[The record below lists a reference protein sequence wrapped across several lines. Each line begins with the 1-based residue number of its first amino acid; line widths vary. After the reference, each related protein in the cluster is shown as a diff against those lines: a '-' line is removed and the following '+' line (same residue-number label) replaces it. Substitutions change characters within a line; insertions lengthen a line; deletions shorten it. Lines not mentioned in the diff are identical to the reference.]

1 MTNKTRYE
9 LLLVLFF
16 ITIISWIGYVC
27 LSVQFWIDGILDSS
41 YLFVLNFPHS
51 FISFIPSLG
60 PIKPSLG
67 PVWLS
72 NHFNLNLKDLSF
84 DVRVT
89 LFSTG
94 YSRFCPITMD
104 VMMFALEL
112 LCYSGNMLSGMIAR
126 NIYRM
131 PHKTLINKMFLGYFS
146 IDCVIGIINPLFLI
160 KLLKERFD

>member
-1 MTNKTRYE
+1 MQMNSKMQ
-9 LLLVLFF
+9 
-16 ITIISWIGYVC
+16 ISWMRTFFS
-27 LSVQFWIDGILDSS
+27 LSNTS
-41 YLFVLNFPHS
+41 
-51 FISFIPSLG
+51 
-60 PIKPSLG
+60 G

-146 IDCVIGIINPLFLI
+146 IDCVIGIINPFFLF
-160 KLLKERFD
+160 KLFRERLGLHVIMSFIDIIWYN